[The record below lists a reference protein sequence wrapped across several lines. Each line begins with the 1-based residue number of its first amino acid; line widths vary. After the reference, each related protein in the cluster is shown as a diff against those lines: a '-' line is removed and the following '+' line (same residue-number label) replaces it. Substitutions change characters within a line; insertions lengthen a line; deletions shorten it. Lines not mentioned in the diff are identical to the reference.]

1 MYAKTGRWKFA
12 EEQYIDIVS
21 KYLPTKC
28 CKLAELIPISVL
40 VMGWPCWLEIT
51 QHPCVC
57 HHLRLW
63 CPVENEANYLPT
75 NYEGKYRNF
84 IVEKSRVHHFNQMI
98 QVNVAHKG
106 HTNIICLLIRCTKD
120 TELPLHSSKNYLNL
134 IMRTHQTGPHW
145 GSFYKGM
152 DHNLQKRQD

>member
-98 QVNVAHKG
+98 QVNVAHK
-106 HTNIICLLIRCTKD
+106 
-120 TELPLHSSKNYLNL
+120 E
-134 IMRTHQTGPHW
+134 THQHHMPLDKMHRGHRIASAFFEELLESHHEDTSDRPT
-145 GSFYKGM
+145 
-152 DHNLQKRQD
+152 LRVIL